1 MLSLTKKISLLMVSV
16 IMISAV
22 TNAQE
27 KKWDEYPYPEVKED
41 DYKKYIK
48 EKREDQ
54 HDKFLDNKYTHPA
67 KPKHKTEIGID
78 LGSMHINGDVHPHTK
93 VIGLLPG
100 YALGLHVRRSL
111 GYLFSIRLS
120 GMGGTAYGQNWEPSF
135 GFDTEDTRNPAL
147 TGNQGLDEQPSI
159 YDEFN
164 DQPTPNY
171 SNRVPNEDGTYG
183 SGFVYHNYRT
193 RIREI
198 TASGVINLNNVQFH
212 RKRNLVG
219 VNMYF
224 GFGGMIYNTK
234 MNQLDAD
241 NNEYDGAEGK
251 RGYNDILT
259 EIDQG
264 LWENRKEILGELN
277 DIMDNTYES
286 QAERSVD
293 DIFGVIG
300 DKWNFQPTV
309 HGGMGLTFK
318 LSKMVNLGIDTKI
331 TMTRDDL
338 LDGQRYQEWGA
349 LSRDFDTYQFTSAN
363 LNINLGGDNSVEPL
377 YWMSPLDYAY
387 SELRNISNIEIPPP
401 YELKD
406 ADGDGV
412 PDEFDDEPN
421 TLEGCP
427 VNTRGV
433 ALDSD
438 GDGVVDCEDKQPF
451 TAYDLVGDVDGD
463 GVAEREIVMPECN
476 CPEPIAPPAPCD
488 WFLPMIH
495 YDLDKADI
503 KPEFY
508 PHLHHV
514 ATAMKACPDMN
525 IAVVG
530 HTDTRADDEYN
541 NKLSCERAQAAI
553 DYMVSNYGIDRYRF
567 TKSYQGETSN
577 LVKAAKKDGEHYL
590 NRRVEFLT
598 GTAAASYYDLGD
610 CPGDAVKTNPAGISS
625 DSYYGTGGN
634 SIFIDK

>member
-1 MLSLTKKISLLMVSV
+1 MLSLTKKISFLMVV
-16 IMISAV
+16 ALMLSAV

-27 KKWDEYPYPEVKED
+27 KEWDDYPYPDTRD
-41 DYKKYIK
+41 DEYKKFIK

-54 HDKFLDNKYTHPA
+54 QEKFLDNKYTHPA

-78 LGSMHINGDVHPHTK
+78 LGSLHINGDVHPHGK

-100 YALGLHVRRSL
+100 YGLGLHVRRSL

-120 GMGGTAYGQNWEPSF
+120 GMGGTAFGQNWEPSF
-135 GFDTEDTRNPAL
+135 GFDTENDRNPSLA
-147 TGNQGLDEQPSI
+147 GNRGIDDQDSI

-164 DQPTPNY
+164 EEDTPNY
-171 SNRVPNEDGTYG
+171 SSRVRNEDGTLGLGY
-183 SGFVYHNYRT
+183 VYYNYRT
-193 RIREI
+193 RVREI
-198 TASGVINLNNVQFH
+198 VASGVINLNNIKFH

-234 MNQLDAD
+234 MNQLDE
-241 NNEYDGAEGK
+241 NNQEYDYSKVLSEV
-251 RGYNDILT
+251 
-259 EIDQG
+259 DQG
-264 LWENRKEILGELN
+264 NWDNRKDVLKGIKEEL
-277 DIMDNTYES
+277 DNTYES
-286 QAERSVD
+286 QAERHVD

-300 DKWNFQPTV
+300 NKWNFQPTV
-309 HGGMGLTFK
+309 HGGLGLSFK
-318 LSKMVNLGIDTKI
+318 ITPMINLGIDTKI

-338 LDGQRYQEWGA
+338 LDGQRWQEWGA

-363 LNINLGGDNSVEPL
+363 LNFNLGGDNTVEPL
-377 YWMSPLDYAY
+377 WWMSPLDYSY
-387 SELRNISNIEIPPP
+387 NEIRKMSDIEIPPP

-488 WFLPMIH
+488 WFLPMMH
-495 YDLDKADI
+495 FDLDKADI

-514 ATAMKACPDMN
+514 ATAMKACPDMS

-530 HTDTRADDEYN
+530 HTDTRAGDEYN
-541 NKLSCERAQAAI
+541 NKLSCKRSQAAI
-553 DYMVSNYGIDRYRF
+553 DYLVSNYGIDRSRF
-567 TKSYQGETSN
+567 RKSYKGETSN
-577 LVKAAKKDGEHYL
+577 LVAGAKKDGEHYL

-598 GTAAASYYDLGD
+598 GTAAASYFDLGP
-610 CPGDAVKTNPAGISS
+610 CPGEEGSIDPNTGISS